1 MLDFFSSL
9 LMVAPLALG
18 NIEIEIMVAPLVS
31 GPFVEMTVTVMKRFG
46 VTAQHSDTCLDF
58 FSSEE
63 VKSTCYSIYSRT
75 TVKFAQ
81 VLEKM
86 GAKVNWTENIV
97 TVAGP
102 QRHSSTSS

>member
-18 NIEIEIMVAPLVS
+18 NIEIEIIGRLVS
-31 GPFVEMTVTVMKRFG
+31 SPFVEMTVTVMKRFG